1 MYSLPASLKPHEAV
15 LRAAGRRAAR
25 ERIAM
30 VAALHAVRREGNPTP
45 SDPRGSPAAA
55 EERSAPLSEKEMV
68 NRILSNVLR
77 DGDVDL
83 ASAESAANKIDAGV
97 ARAAR
102 AWSQQLRR
110 DDDGAAPL
118 GRLGVP
124 VGQAAY
130 LETLSTLHALYPE
143 REQSRDPISAALSA
157 FEREA
162 MEEFLRPWMTA
173 TVGGLEIQSDE
184 TATAPAPSA
193 PPAAPPRPVA
203 LSDDDDSAD
212 EGASAELARLAVA
225 AKHDSSDDDSPARG
239 AAVRAAGPPAA
250 PKWEESR
257 PAHRGVSLD
266 MD

>member
-1 MYSLPASLKPHEAV
+1 MYALPASLKPHEAV

-30 VAALHAVRREGNPTP
+30 VAALHAVRREGDPTP
-45 SDPRGSPAAA
+45 SDPRGSPAGA
-55 EERSAPLSEKEMV
+55 EETNAPLSEKEMV
-68 NRILSNVLR
+68 SRILSNVLR

-102 AWSQQLRR
+102 AWSQQVRR
-110 DDDGAAPL
+110 DDGAAPL

-184 TATAPAPSA
+184 AATVAPAPSA
-193 PPAAPPRPVA
+193 PPMAPPRPVA
-203 LSDDDDSAD
+203 LSDDDSSAD

-239 AAVRAAGPPAA
+239 AAVRAAAPA

>member
-1 MYSLPASLKPHEAV
+1 MYALPASLKPHEAV

-30 VAALHAVRREGNPTP
+30 VAALHAVRREGDPTP

-55 EERSAPLSEKEMV
+55 EESSAPLSEKEMV
-68 NRILSNVLR
+68 SRILSNVLR

-102 AWSQQLRR
+102 AWSQQVRR

-130 LETLSTLHALYPE
+130 LETLATLHALYPE

-184 TATAPAPSA
+184 AATVAPAPSA

-203 LSDDDDSAD
+203 MSDDDSSAD

-239 AAVRAAGPPAA
+239 AAVRAAAPA